1 MPPVRNPPNRFNPV
15 EIEWEEPPPPAKID
29 VTEDHTQ
36 GALSRNDSPDIPFT
50 WSVNPYRGCTHAC
63 AYCYAR
69 PTHEYLGFGA
79 GTDFERK
86 ITVKLRAAAL
96 LEEAFNAPSW
106 AGEAVCFSGVTD
118 CYQPLERRYR
128 LTRQCLEVAVRYR
141 NPVQIIT
148 RSPLIT
154 RDLDLLCSLNEHQSI
169 TVTVSIPI
177 LDAETARALEPGAP
191 PPSARLAAIGA
202 LSAAG
207 VPVGVSLGPLIPGV
221 NDAAIP
227 ETLKRARE
235 AGATWTFTQLV
246 RLPGAAAGVFEER
259 LREALPLRADAVMAR
274 LVRARGGD
282 LNDTRFF
289 TRMRG
294 QGEAMASTLNL
305 FDLWKRK
312 LGYASPPPPPD
323 PSPFRRPGQGQ
334 QLSLFGA
341 RAAR

>member
-1 MPPVRNPPNRFNPV
+1 MPPVSNPPNRFSPL
-15 EIEWEEPPPPAKID
+15 EIEWEEPPPPAKIE
-29 VTEDHTQ
+29 VFEDDTQ

-63 AYCYAR
+63 TYCYAR

-86 ITVKLRAAAL
+86 ITVKLHAASL
-96 LEEAFNAPSW
+96 LEEAFNKPSW

-128 LTRQCLEVAVRYR
+128 LTRSCLEVALRYR

-154 RDLDLLCSLNEHQSI
+154 RDLDLLVGLNEHRAVS
-169 TVTVSIPI
+169 VTFSIPI

-191 PPSARLAAIGA
+191 PPSTRLRALSA

-207 VPVGVSLGPLIPGV
+207 IPTGVSLGPLIPGV
-221 NDAAIP
+221 NDASIP
-227 ETLKRARE
+227 ETLAAARE

-246 RLPGAAAGVFEER
+246 RLPGAAASVFEER
-259 LREALPLRADAVMAR
+259 LHEALPLRADAVMAR
-274 LVRARGGD
+274 LRRARGGD
-282 LNDTRFF
+282 LSDSRFF
-289 TRMRG
+289 DRMRG
-294 QGEAMASTLNL
+294 QGEAMRSTLQL

-312 LGYASPPPPPD
+312 LGYTSPPPAPD
-323 PSPFRRPGQGQ
+323 PSPFRRPGQGR
-334 QLSLFGA
+334 QLSLFGPA
-341 RAAR
+341 RA